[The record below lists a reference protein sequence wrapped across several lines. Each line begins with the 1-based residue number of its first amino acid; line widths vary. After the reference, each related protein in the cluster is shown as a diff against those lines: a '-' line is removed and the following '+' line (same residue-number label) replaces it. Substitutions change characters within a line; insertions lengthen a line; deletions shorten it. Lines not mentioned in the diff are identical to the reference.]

1 MGLFDGLTG
10 SVPVLTSR
18 YEAVDVINLKNLN
31 QSFDIPKGKFTLF
44 KDFSLDIKDFSG
56 EGQFISILGKSGC
69 GKSQLLKIISGLT
82 QPDSGEVLVYGK
94 PQTGK
99 IPMVFQQYSSFP
111 WMSVLDNVKLPLI
124 LRGVSDKE
132 ATERAMEMIK
142 IVGLEGNETKWGQYP
157 VLSGGQLQR
166 VSMARALV
174 ADNKIL
180 LLDEA
185 TGALDIVMK
194 REIQNT
200 ILDIYYNAKF
210 DPTILNVTHSIE
222 EAVYLS
228 NRIYILAPNPCKV
241 QAVIDVNFDG
251 RRTDA
256 IRQTAA
262 FANYVK
268 QVEQVMSETHE

>member
-1 MGLFDGLTG
+1 MFVEDSNKEPKPTVEPVKQEI
-10 SVPVLTSR
+10 SVVVPTPTPPIVAAGDVDTKLVELLER
-18 YEAVDVINLKNLN
+18 KINEANL
-31 QSFDIPKGKFTLF
+31 PG
-44 KDFSLDIKDFSG
+44 
-56 EGQFISILGKSGC
+56 
-69 GKSQLLKIISGLT
+69 
-82 QPDSGEVLVYGK
+82 
-94 PQTGK
+94 
-99 IPMVFQQYSSFP
+99 
-111 WMSVLDNVKLPLI
+111 
-124 LRGVSDKE
+124 
-132 ATERAMEMIK
+132 
-142 IVGLEGNETKWGQYP
+142 P

-241 QAVIDVNFDG
+241 QAVIDVHFDG

-256 IRQTAA
+256 IRQTTA

-268 QVEQVMSETHE
+268 QVEQIMSETHE

>member
-10 SVPVLTSR
+10 SVPVPTSR

-31 QSFDIPKGKFTLF
+31 QSFDTPKGKFTLF

-82 QPDSGEVLVYGK
+82 QPDSGE
-94 PQTGK
+94 
-99 IPMVFQQYSSFP
+99 
-111 WMSVLDNVKLPLI
+111 VLDNVKLPLI

-200 ILDIYYNAKF
+200 ILDIYYNAKS

>member
-1 MGLFDGLTG
+1 MDVSYIVLFWLIRI
-10 SVPVLTSR
+10 LC
-18 YEAVDVINLKNLN
+18 
-31 QSFDIPKGKFTLF
+31 IPEN
-44 KDFSLDIKDFSG
+44 I
-56 EGQFISILGKSGC
+56 EVVNFILEESIPRL
-69 GKSQLLKIISGLT
+69 
-82 QPDSGEVLVYGK
+82 
-94 PQTGK
+94 
-99 IPMVFQQYSSFP
+99 
-111 WMSVLDNVKLPLI
+111 
-124 LRGVSDKE
+124 
-132 ATERAMEMIK
+132 
-142 IVGLEGNETKWGQYP
+142 
-157 VLSGGQLQR
+157 
-166 VSMARALV
+166 LV

-185 TGALDIVMK
+185 TGAVMK

-222 EAVYLS
+222 DLS

-256 IRQTAA
+256 IRQTTA

>member
-10 SVPVLTSR
+10 SVPVPTSR

-31 QSFDIPKGKFTLF
+31 QSFDTPKGKFTLF

-210 DPTILNVTHSIE
+210 DPTILIALRRLYISQIE
-222 EAVYLS
+222 
-228 NRIYILAPNPCKV
+228 
-241 QAVIDVNFDG
+241 F
-251 RRTDA
+251 T
-256 IRQTAA
+256 
-262 FANYVK
+262 F
-268 QVEQVMSETHE
+268 

>member
-1 MGLFDGLTG
+1 MENH
-10 SVPVLTSR
+10 R
-18 YEAVDVINLKNLN
+18 QE
-31 QSFDIPKGKFTLF
+31 KFLWY
-44 KDFSLDIKDFSG
+44 FS
-56 EGQFISILGKSGC
+56 SILHFHGC
-69 GKSQLLKIISGLT
+69 H
-82 QPDSGEVLVYGK
+82 
-94 PQTGK
+94 
-99 IPMVFQQYSSFP
+99 
-111 WMSVLDNVKLPLI
+111 VKLPLI

-166 VSMARALV
+166 VSMAQALV

-185 TGALDIVMK
+185 TGAVMK

-241 QAVIDVNFDG
+241 QAVIDDG

-256 IRQTAA
+256 IHQTAA

>member
-1 MGLFDGLTG
+1 MLPEGSSLSNWEKPGGKTGMVVLGLLGAGGLMLFYKALPFLITLASNTLYLGLLLGLIAGIIYLLCDPKFRKICSATYFMLMRKLTG
-10 SVPVLTSR
+10 L
-18 YEAVDVINLKNLN
+18 VIEI
-31 QSFDIPKGKFTLF
+31 DP
-44 KDFSLDIKDFSG
+44 
-56 EGQFISILGKSGC
+56 
-69 GKSQLLKIISGLT
+69 
-82 QPDSGEVLVYGK
+82 
-94 PQTGK
+94 
-99 IPMVFQQYSSFP
+99 
-111 WMSVLDNVKLPLI
+111 
-124 LRGVSDKE
+124 
-132 ATERAMEMIK
+132 
-142 IVGLEGNETKWGQYP
+142 
-157 VLSGGQLQR
+157 
-166 VSMARALV
+166 
-174 ADNKIL
+174 
-180 LLDEA
+180 
-185 TGALDIVMK
+185 IVMK

-256 IRQTAA
+256 IRQTTA

>member
-1 MGLFDGLTG
+1 M
-10 SVPVLTSR
+10 
-18 YEAVDVINLKNLN
+18 
-31 QSFDIPKGKFTLF
+31 QLF
-44 KDFSLDIKDFSG
+44 KMGGTITHKQALATGIIGAIVLLLLWYLVTMSG
-56 EGQFISILGKSGC
+56 EGQFISILGKS

-82 QPDSGEVLVYGK
+82 QPDSGE
-94 PQTGK
+94 
-99 IPMVFQQYSSFP
+99 
-111 WMSVLDNVKLPLI
+111 VLDNVKLPLI

-256 IRQTAA
+256 IRQTTA

-268 QVEQVMSETHE
+268 QVEQVMSKTHE